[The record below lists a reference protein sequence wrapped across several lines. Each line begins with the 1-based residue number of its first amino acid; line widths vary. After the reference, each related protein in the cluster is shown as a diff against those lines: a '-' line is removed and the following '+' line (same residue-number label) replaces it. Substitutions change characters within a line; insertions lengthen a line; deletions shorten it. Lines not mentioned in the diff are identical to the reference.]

1 MKEFFAEFSPKRL
14 FNSLTSGLLVGVIAL
29 INSITYGVMIYS
41 PTGNPT
47 TGVMFALINGLV
59 LSVVFGLGG
68 SIPGLVAFP
77 QSAMTP
83 VFALLVTNI
92 LASIPRQSPQAATAT
107 VMAAVLLASVT
118 VGVAYWF
125 LGFRNRGDI
134 IRFMPYPVS
143 GGFLAG
149 LGWLLL
155 KSGFSVSAGKFSLET
170 LFLPDTLRFWIP
182 AFLFGLLLFLVQEK
196 IKQTWLTPALIVLG
210 VAGFYLVMR
219 YPAEELRQAGWLL
232 TLSDLGNAPLFHF
245 PLLEMWDK
253 ISWQAILLNVVTAVT
268 LVFTAFIS
276 MLLNVNGIEMAVG
289 KDMTPNRE
297 LRLAG
302 VANLA
307 AVFLGGGIVGYP
319 SAGLTIMA
327 YKRGQPGRLMGLVV
341 SLMFGAA
348 LFYGFQYLGYLPK
361 FVIGGLLI
369 SLGINFLYEWLVEG
383 FFKFSRT
390 DYLVVLAMFF
400 TVTFFDLL
408 AGVILGLVLMVII
421 FVLNYSKTNVI
432 RSVLTGKN
440 FQSNVDR
447 PMKHMQYLRER
458 GEQLLIL
465 RLQGYIFFGTAH
477 TIYQY
482 IKNRLEKHEGK
493 PLRFVVIDFTQTYGI
508 DSSAAMIFTKMRRV
522 AEANNISLAFTS
534 LDEKALK
541 KLAHNGFAMDS
552 GSARAFE
559 NMDYAVE
566 WCESVLL
573 SGSDM
578 TVVTSRSLVENLG
591 AFFDQAEFHALFA
604 YMTRANAPEGH
615 IVVQQGE
622 PVPGLYLIERGR
634 ATVYREMQ
642 NGQKLR
648 IRTLGAGTVIG
659 ETGLY
664 TGAPAS
670 ATVIIDVPSE
680 IYLLTP
686 EGLAKME
693 AEAPALASSFHH
705 YIVQLLGQRLQYTTA
720 SVQALLE

>member
-1 MKEFFAEFSPKRL
+1 
-14 FNSLTSGLLVGVIAL
+14 
-29 INSITYGVMIYS
+29 
-41 PTGNPT
+41 
-47 TGVMFALINGLV
+47 
-59 LSVVFGLGG
+59 
-68 SIPGLVAFP
+68 
-77 QSAMTP
+77 
-83 VFALLVTNI
+83 
-92 LASIPRQSPQAATAT
+92 
-107 VMAAVLLASVT
+107 
-118 VGVAYWF
+118 
-125 LGFRNRGDI
+125 
-134 IRFMPYPVS
+134 
-143 GGFLAG
+143 
-149 LGWLLL
+149 
-155 KSGFSVSAGKFSLET
+155 
-170 LFLPDTLRFWIP
+170 
-182 AFLFGLLLFLVQEK
+182 
-196 IKQTWLTPALIVLG
+196 

-219 YPAEELRQAGWLL
+219 LPVEELRHAGWLL
-232 TLSDLGNAPLFHF
+232 TLSEPDGLVLFRF
-245 PLLEMWDK
+245 PLLEMWND
-253 ISWQAILLNVVTAVT
+253 ISWQAILFNVVTAVT
-268 LVFTAFIS
+268 LIFTAFIS
-276 MLLNVNGIEMAVG
+276 MLLNVNAIEMAVG

-302 VANLA
+302 VANLVA
-307 AVFLGGGIVGYP
+307 ILLGGGIVGYP

-341 SLMFGAA
+341 SGMFGAA
-348 LFYGFQYLGYLPK
+348 LFYGFQYLEYLPK

-369 SLGINFLYEWLVEG
+369 SLGINFLYEWLIEG

-400 TVTFFDLL
+400 AVTFFDLL
-408 AGVILGLVLMVII
+408 AGVVLGLVLMVII

-447 PMKHMQYLRER
+447 PMKHMEFLRER

-482 IKNRLEKHEGK
+482 VKDRLEKHEGK

-508 DSSAAMIFTKMRRV
+508 DSSAAMIFTKMRRM

-534 LDEKALK
+534 LDQKALK
-541 KLAHNGFAMDS
+541 NLEHNGFVMND

-573 SGSDM
+573 AASDM

-591 AFFDQAEFHALFA
+591 AFFDQAKFRALFA
-604 YMTRANAPEGH
+604 YMTRFNAPEGH
-615 IVVQQGE
+615 IVVQQGN

-686 EGLAKME
+686 DQLAKME
-693 AEAPALASSFHH
+693 VESPALASNFHH
-705 YIVQLLGQRLQYTTA
+705 YIVQLLGQRLQYTTT